1 MLNQYSLSSK
11 LPWFYE
17 SYLLNQYILYPS
29 DDAKKCFYNILKK
42 KKSFDIKLKT
52 SEKYKFGEW
61 GRRLT
66 KMQIE
71 QPTQLEREKKCDL
84 YFLNFPFK
92 EKIKGN

>member
-42 KKSFDIKLKT
+42 KKGFDIKLKT

-66 KMQIE
+66 KMHIE
-71 QPTQLEREKKCDL
+71 QPTHLERKKNVI
-84 YFLNFPFK
+84 YIFLISLPRNK
-92 EKIKGN
+92 